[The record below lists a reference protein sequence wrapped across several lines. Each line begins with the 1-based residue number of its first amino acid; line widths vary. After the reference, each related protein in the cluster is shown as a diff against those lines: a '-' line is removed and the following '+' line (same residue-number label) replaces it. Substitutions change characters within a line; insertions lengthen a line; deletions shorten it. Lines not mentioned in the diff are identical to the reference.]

1 MKSFHPWVY
10 ISSVTVERRQI
21 MLASMLFT
29 CGFLAVQRFTLNPV
43 NAAICAVPYV
53 LFIVNMIQGHQR
65 VALSCLVLALFLS
78 VDNGA
83 GVYAETVAPL
93 RYLIYASVIVMLFH
107 LSRWRIRKQSLVL
120 ATLLC
125 CGILFGSLSSS
136 LLGGVPIDTATLRRD
151 LMVLFI
157 LSVFL
162 LARSS
167 VRLDLQLLYLG
178 SLGYLAGEV
187 LNALIIYKDFTEYLN
202 YNSLKAFI
210 ALPMFYSMMTR
221 KNIIIQTTLVA
232 MTSYI
237 IFLYGSRM
245 ITLSLIFLSFV
256 ASIIYVIQS
265 GNGKSLF
272 GFLIAIILIT
282 NIDLIEIPSD
292 SELFKFKAIAFLFQA
307 IDIIKELEINHV
319 FVLLDPV
326 RFAEHQLFFDR
337 PILQIIL
344 GSGLGSGIF
353 DYNGL
358 LGFVT
363 FDQTAFS
370 EDEII
375 SSTYF
380 GFHDF
385 WIDFGLRFG
394 VLPVIYVF
402 FCLTLILMWRKF
414 YVKGVLFG
422 LVLINTTFAASGIL
436 LMALLVRLWPEER
449 PLGEANARR
458 QPKRVIH
465 D

>member
-1 MKSFHPWVY
+1 MFAESAMKSFHPWVY
-10 ISSVTVERRQI
+10 TSSVTVERRQI

-43 NAAICAVPYV
+43 NATICAVPYV

-93 RYLIYASVIVMLFH
+93 RYLIYASVIVVLFH

-125 CGILFGSLSSS
+125 CGILFGSLSST
-136 LLGGVPIDTATLRRD
+136 LLGGVPLDTVTLQRD

-162 LARSS
+162 LPRNS

-178 SLGYLAGEV
+178 SLGYLVGEV
-187 LNALIIYKDFTEYLN
+187 LNALFIYKDFTEYLN
-202 YNSLKAFI
+202 YNSTKAFI
-210 ALPMFYSMMTR
+210 ALPMLYSIMKK
-221 KNIIIQTTLVA
+221 KNIITQTTLAV
-232 MTSYI
+232 MTLYV

-245 ITLSLIFLSFV
+245 ITLSLIFLSF
-256 ASIIYVIQS
+256 AAFITYIIKS
-265 GNGKSLF
+265 GNSKSLL
-272 GFLIAIILIT
+272 GFLIALILLVK
-282 NIDLIEIPSD
+282 IDSIEIPSD
-292 SELFKFKAIAFLFQA
+292 SELFEFKAIAFLFQV
-307 IDIIKELEINHV
+307 IEIISNSEINQV
-319 FVLLDPV
+319 LVLLDPV

-337 PILQIIL
+337 PISQIIL
-344 GSGLGSGIF
+344 GSGLGSGIYDF
-353 DYNGL
+353 NSL

-370 EDEII
+370 ENEII

-380 GFHDF
+380 NFHDF

-394 VLPVIYVF
+394 VLPIIYMF
-402 FCLTLILMWRKF
+402 FCLTQILMWRKF
-414 YVKGVLFG
+414 YIKGMLFG
-422 LVLINTTFAASGIL
+422 LVLINTTFATSGIL

-449 PLGEANARR
+449 PLGEANT
-458 QPKRVIH
+458 
-465 D
+465 